1 MPCAVAMQA
10 MADEIDIGANV
21 IGGPMAMEIVE
32 SPYAS
37 T

>member
-1 MPCAVAMQA
+1 MQA

-21 IGGPMAMEIVE
+21 IGGSMAMEIVE